1 MSSLKQYID
10 LYKENRNIIESHSI
24 DAMNALR
31 EKAFAAL
38 GGKRLPIKGDE
49 NYEITDLEAEFA
61 TDYGVNINRFDF
73 GADTAS
79 AFRCDVPN
87 MSTWLYFS
95 FNDTYY
101 SSRTASISLP
111 EGVLVGSI
119 KHFANN
125 HSDLIAKYSGTLA
138 PLDNAAVALNTLLA
152 QDGLL
157 VYIPKNTTLEKPL
170 QLVNILN
177 ATIPVMTNR
186 RILVILEENAHAKML
201 VCDHT
206 QNRLPCR
213 W

>member
-38 GGKRLPIKGDE
+38 EGKRLPIKGDE

-111 EGVLVGSI
+111 VGVLVGSI
-119 KHFANN
+119 KQFANN
-125 HSDLIAKYSGTLA
+125 HSDLIAKYYGTLA

-157 VYIPKNTTLEKPL
+157 VYIPKVATFILFAFFINRICYHFKFLRYTHSASPPKPY
-170 QLVNILN
+170 LVMIFSYEVS
-177 ATIPVMTNR
+177 ISP
-186 RILVILEENAHAKML
+186 I
-201 VCDHT
+201 
-206 QNRLPCR
+206 
-213 W
+213 